1 MRFNTKVKRTKS
13 QPPETRKE
21 FHERFGLDVPDEPDW
36 PEAVDY
42 LWDAFWDISTD
53 RQDGPNGPQPLGSV
67 LIKSWCDLT
76 GTALL
81 SEDVDIIRA
90 MDRAFLSA
98 YADEMAA
105 AWKPEPKGKAHD

>member
-1 MRFNTKVKRTKS
+1 MPGAPGWHS
-13 QPPETRKE
+13 S
-21 FHERFGLDVPDEPDW
+21 
-36 PEAVDY
+36 ADY
-42 LWDAFWDISTD
+42 LWNTFWDISTD

-105 AWKPEPKGKAHD
+105 AWKPEPGSKS